1 VANVNLL
8 SSFDRRELDFTI
20 CFSSS
25 VECMPTH
32 ADSTD
37 IETPAA
43 PLAVAVI
50 IGSVRT
56 GRLGRVMA
64 NWFVTV
70 GEARADVVFDLIDLA
85 EVDLPL
91 AGTTPG
97 GVADSPIADRLD
109 AADAFVVITPEYN
122 HSYPAA
128 LKNAIDWH
136 YTQWKF
142 KPVAFVGYGAGSGG
156 VRAVE
161 HLRLV
166 FAELSAATTRNIVL
180 VRAPWE
186 RLNPEMAFV
195 PDPGHVGA
203 AQATLDELVWW
214 ARALRAARRVDA
226 GP

>member
-1 VANVNLL
+1 
-8 SSFDRRELDFTI
+8 
-20 CFSSS
+20 
-25 VECMPTH
+25 MPTQ
-32 ADSTD
+32 AEFSAD
-37 IETPAA
+37 IETPGE

-56 GRLGRVMA
+56 GRLGQVMA
-64 NWFVTV
+64 NWIVGV
-70 GEARADVVFDLIDLA
+70 GEARHDLVFDVIDLA
-85 EVDLPL
+85 DIDLPL
-91 AGTTPG
+91 AGTQPG
-97 GVADSPIADRLD
+97 GGAGSPIADRLD
-109 AADAFVVITPEYN
+109 AADAFVIVTPEYN

-166 FAELSAATTRNIVL
+166 FSELSVATTRNTVHIS
-180 VRAPWE
+180 APWE

-195 PDPGHVGA
+195 PEPGHVRA
-203 AQATLDELVWW
+203 AKATLDELIWW
-214 ARALRAARRVDA
+214 GQALRAARSVYP